1 VSDESENEIEETFI
15 TKLGAKYPFVKAK
28 GCNEKFKVT
37 GFPTVV
43 MIGPDGLI
51 KHNDNPAPSE
61 AAIEELLKNVSLVPK
76 LPEGSQYAP
85 LRQLWQKRDY
95 VKLREWLDKTLAQP
109 GLDPTMQ
116 EVCTAQKAELD
127 KRAESAK
134 ARVATLAAGPD
145 FVASSDALEKIGKAW
160 KGFPA
165 ADAAKAELARFAADA
180 AIKKELTAGRALQ
193 KLVAGFDTGREQ
205 EVRKLVAELPKFAKK
220 YENTYAAKQALEM
233 ADHWREKL

>member
-1 VSDESENEIEETFI
+1 MSDESENEIEDTFI

-61 AAIEELLKNVSLVPK
+61 AAIEELLKSVSLAPK
-76 LPEGSQYAP
+76 LPEGAQYAP

-109 GLDPTMQ
+109 GLDPAMQ
-116 EVCTAQKAELD
+116 EVCAAQKAELE
-127 KRAESAK
+127 KRAEAAK
-134 ARVATLAAGPD
+134 ARVATLGAGPD
-145 FVASSDALEKIGKAW
+145 FVASADALEKIGKAW

-165 ADAAKAELARFAADA
+165 ADAAKAELARFTSDA

-193 KLVAGFDTGREQ
+193 KLVAGFDTSREQ
-205 EVRKLVAELPKFAKK
+205 EVRKLVVELPKFAKK
-220 YENTYAAKQALEM
+220 NENTYAAKQALEM